1 MRGRFKKRTIRST
14 AKYSLALP
22 VSSRLRPQ
30 WSREFESQ
38 WQQLYDQCQ
47 DRGSRI
53 RLMGLRDQFER
64 RKSGVSESAA
74 AEIELATMLVQAGF
88 SISFLQES
96 NARTADLECYLGLNR
111 LFLEITV
118 IVPATSR
125 KDFVWIESAQE
136 GEGMDLQNDHQ
147 TRVLLH
153 RLVARMA
160 EKAKQLDRYCAPV
173 VLAVTVPDQV
183 HGMNRKLPE
192 EQLDLQRLAGGLA
205 SVLPHVPQLSALLLT
220 IWSAQPQESR
230 ANIRLSNIHY
240 VTRSSPSTGVPRIRL
255 LAVNSFAKYELGREE
270 IQILQKAM

>member
-1 MRGRFKKRTIRST
+1 MRGRFKKRTIRSP
-14 AKYSLALP
+14 AKHGLPPP

-38 WQQLYDQCQ
+38 WQQLYDLCQ

-53 RLMGLRDQFER
+53 RLMGLREQFER

-74 AEIELATMLVQAGF
+74 AEIELATMLVHAGF

-96 NARTADLECYLGLNR
+96 KARTADLECYLGVNR
-111 LFLEITV
+111 LFFEITV
-118 IVPATSR
+118 IVPTTSH
-125 KDFVWIESAQE
+125 KDFVWLKSVQE
-136 GEGMDLQNDHQ
+136 GEGNESPEGHQ
-147 TRVLLH
+147 QRVLLH

-183 HGMNRKLPE
+183 HRMNRKRPE
-192 EQLDLQRLAGGLA
+192 ERLDLQRLAGGLA
-205 SVLPHVPQLSALLLT
+205 SVLPQVPQLSAVLLT
-220 IWSAQPQESR
+220 IWRAQPQESR

-240 VTRSSPSTGVPRIRL
+240 VTRSSSSTGVPRIRL
-255 LAVNSFAKYELGREE
+255 LAINSFAKYELCREE
-270 IQILQKAM
+270 IQMLQKAM